1 MSIITMN
8 MSSYEI
14 ERDDPAHAPEV
25 VMCPDWNPA
34 LALHSD
40 INIQTAIP
48 VDLLVVD
55 AEFFLSRM

>member
-14 ERDDPAHAPEV
+14 ERDDPAPPPDVA
-25 VMCPDWNPA
+25 MCPDWNTA

-40 INIQTAIP
+40 TTIQAAMP
-48 VDLLVVD
+48 ADLLTVD
-55 AEFFLSRM
+55 VESFLSRM